1 MEDKVKLFLKYLKK
15 EKELRL
21 KWDEEDG
28 YDINASD
35 YKLNLLCV
43 DRVKSFISY
52 RNIRIEEAWYSKLN
66 KGKRTKEVIN
76 KLYDYD
82 EERVKRH
89 AKALKAIIDI
99 NKFGEDNG
107 LEKFYDGEV
116 LDDKDIS
123 SYRNI
128 PVRKKETDFFLR
140 FVDTLGRTPGIKIK
154 QYFKEIGVEGEA
166 KEELDFI
173 RELQAG
179 VEKVDRMHNVQQ
191 PILSDDEN
199 VKFGDDKLLDKFTR

>member
-1 MEDKVKLFLKYLKK
+1 MEDKVKLFLKYMEK

-21 KWDEEDG
+21 QWDEEDG
-28 YDINASD
+28 YDVHSPE

-43 DRVKSFISY
+43 DRVKSFIAY

-89 AKALKAIIDI
+89 AKALKAISDI

-116 LDDKDIS
+116 LDVKDID

-128 PVRKKETDFFLR
+128 PIRKKETDFFLS
-140 FVDTLGRTPGIKIK
+140 FIDTLGRTPGIKITE
-154 QYFKEIGVEGEA
+154 YFKEIGIKGEA
-166 KEELDFI
+166 KEEFDFI

-179 VEKVDRMHNVQQ
+179 VEKIDREHNIEE
-191 PILSDDEN
+191 PILKDDEN
-199 VKFGDDKLLDKFTR
+199 IKFGDDKLLDKFTR